1 MTALIGDVIIPLSHG
16 FDLGPFILGC
26 ALASIVAFTLA
37 TLNRNV
43 GKQGAIVTRRN
54 LDRIVRRGGRGLSA
68 EHEGERQHF
77 ASIR

>member
-16 FDLGPFILGC
+16 FDLAPFILGC

-54 LDRIVRRGGRGLSA
+54 LDRIVRRGGRSLSA
-68 EHEGERQHF
+68 EHKGER
-77 ASIR
+77 

>member
-26 ALASIVAFTLA
+26 GLASIVAFTLA

-43 GKQGAIVTRRN
+43 GKQRAIVTRRH
-54 LDRIVRRGGRGLSA
+54 LGRIVRRGTAAQRA
-68 EHEGERQHF
+68 ERDADRQHF
-77 ASIR
+77 ASAR